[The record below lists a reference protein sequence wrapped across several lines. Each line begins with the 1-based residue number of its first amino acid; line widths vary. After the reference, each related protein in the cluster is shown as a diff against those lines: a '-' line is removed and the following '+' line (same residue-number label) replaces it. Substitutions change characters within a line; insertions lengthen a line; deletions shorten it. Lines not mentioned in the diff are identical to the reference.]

1 MNLKDME
8 MSLEDASINDFY
20 INPSLKAINKR
31 KQQRGRYP
39 ATLESLDTQHQ
50 KSFSPST
57 TLNSIGNS
65 RHNSFYT
72 SNTNTPKGTN
82 VLKPLPINDYHR
94 VSDLMHRVTS
104 VSGITPDQSQLSP
117 INKPIPSS
125 NSEIAANMQ
134 EYQLKAMKDSN
145 NLRNT
150 MEQVIQLH
158 HELENIITTH
168 LMHRK
173 EVTNKLEDV
182 NNRYIKL
189 FELTLSEMLKTQR
202 SKFKVCSTVITDTCT
217 VFIIS
222 YV

>member
-31 KQQRGRYP
+31 KQHRGRYP

-72 SNTNTPKGTN
+72 SNTNTPKGPN

-202 SKFKVCSTVITDTCT
+202 SKFKVCSTVITGT
-217 VFIIS
+217 V
-222 YV
+222 VL